1 VNPKLKQN
9 GVDPKKPIVQST
21 KATKLLGT
29 TPPQAV
35 SQMTVDVASIAEN
48 VVSRP
53 SKNKVAPSKNAN
65 RPEAGKRSIAVG

>member
-9 GVDPKKPIVQST
+9 GNDPRKPTTQST
-21 KATKLLGT
+21 KATKLLGI

-48 VVSRP
+48 EESIPSMKSVEP
-53 SKNKVAPSKNAN
+53 SKKAHNP
-65 RPEAGKRSIAVG
+65 